1 MKNHLYETKDY
12 PVNTHGVMEALG
24 NIVGS
29 YIQKNN
35 IEANALLPFIQQVYT
50 SLINLNSCNIQT
62 RNAPQAP
69 VDIENSITPD
79 FIVCLEDGKKL
90 KMLRRHL
97 RTAYGMSPEE
107 YRKRWNLPSDYP
119 MVAPNYTQ
127 KRSNL
132 ARINQLGKGKGRYT
146 HAQLASYSSKQSGS
160 NVMNLNQT
168 SSTSGAGSSS
178 SNEFDNQGQ
187 VFAS

>member
-1 MKNHLYETKDY
+1 MKNHSYEIKDQQI
-12 PVNTHGVMEALG
+12 NCTGVIEALG
-24 NIVGS
+24 NIVAA

-35 IEANALLPFIQQVYT
+35 VEANGIIPLIQQIY
-50 SLINLNSCNIQT
+50 SGLINLNSSSVQVRT
-62 RNAPQAP
+62 TPQAP

-107 YRKRWNLPSDYP
+107 YRKRWNLPPDYP

-146 HAQLASYSSKQSGS
+146 HAQLASYASKQTTS
-160 NVMNLNQT
+160 VMNLNTNPT
-168 SSTSGAGSSS
+168 STEYEEQS
-178 SNEFDNQGQ
+178 Q